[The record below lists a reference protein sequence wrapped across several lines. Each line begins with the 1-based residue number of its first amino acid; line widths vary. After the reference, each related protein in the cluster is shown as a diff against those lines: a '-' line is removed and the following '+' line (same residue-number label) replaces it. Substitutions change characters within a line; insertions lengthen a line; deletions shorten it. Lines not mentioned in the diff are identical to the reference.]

1 MSKQLR
7 EMLNSIATKKATAK
21 ALVAENKVEE
31 AKIAM
36 AELKELQAK
45 AEMLAELEEDD
56 DDEIEDKVNNK
67 KVKELKDK
75 TKMSVANAF
84 VQCVKAMAKRQ
95 AAPVE
100 AMEVLDSVTH
110 MTEGVDE
117 DGGLTV
123 PQDIQTKVK
132 ELRRGQDALEELV
145 NIESVSTLSGSR
157 VIEKNADETPW
168 DNVDEEADFPEVQGP
183 QFEKIAYKVKK
194 KGGVLKLTKELL
206 SDTAENI
213 MTYLYRWIA
222 KKSKVTRNFIILKA
236 VADNFGSAKTIDGL
250 DALKKVFNIE
260 LDPALALDAKVV
272 TNQDGFNWLD
282 TLKDTDEK
290 YVLQPNPTDATKKLL
305 FGRYEVIVLSN
316 KTLKTASDKAPIY
329 CGNFKEAL
337 TLFDRE
343 YMTIET
349 SDQAGDMWSKDQVG
363 VKVRERLDIQVVD
376 SEAIVK
382 GEITI
387 TP

>member
-282 TLKDTDEK
+282 TLNDTDGK

>member
-282 TLKDTDEK
+282 TLKDTDGK